1 MELYIKD
8 IAGNELAVGTAVAF
22 VTPHYLGLRIGV
34 VDSITKNGV
43 KVRDKHNKILQRH
56 ISQVVR
62 VG

>member
-1 MELYIKD
+1 MEPYIKD
-8 IAGNELAVGTAVAF
+8 IAGNELTVGTAVAF

-43 KVRDKHNKILQRH
+43 KVRDKRNKILQRH